1 MESLTSRIQDL
12 TADILTGIVDGVI
25 VIDAEEVVLIWNRA
39 AEEMTGIT
47 ATDAL
52 GKNIATVMSDNPAV
66 VSQIEKTFS
75 SGRSYSDYE
84 AELAIKHRP
93 PHPVGLVTSV
103 LTDSGGSPTGVI
115 LTIRDQSGVRDLKER
130 MRRSDRLA
138 TLGMIAAGIAHE
150 VKNPLVGISGAAQLM
165 KSELRS
171 GAESGESAS
180 RSKNLIEYLD
190 VILKEADRLN
200 KVLEGI
206 LDFTRLKPH
215 EIKAYNIHS
224 ILDRVLLL
232 NEESSRRSGVILTR
246 LYDPSLPD
254 VVGNRDQLIQVFLNI
269 IKNAIEAM
277 PAGGKLTVVTR
288 MSDLFTSVQSDGK
301 KHRLMVVKVSDTG
314 RGIKQ
319 EHLNDVFTPFFTTK
333 DKGVGL
339 GLALSYQIVQEHLG
353 TIRVE
358 SRENEGT
365 TFSIYLPLAG

>member
-1 MESLTSRIQDL
+1 MEPLASRIQDL

-25 VIDAEEVVLIWNRA
+25 VIAARGEVLIWNRA
-39 AEEMTGIT
+39 AEEMTGVA

-52 GKNIATVMSDNPAV
+52 GKNIAFVLSDNPAV
-66 VSQIEKTFS
+66 VGLIEKTFS

-84 AELAIKHRP
+84 AELLVKHRP
-93 PHPVGLVTSV
+93 PRPVGLVTSV
-103 LTDSGGSPTGVI
+103 LTDSDGSPTGVI
-115 LTIRDQSGVRDLKER
+115 LTVRDQAGVRDLKER

-165 KSELRS
+165 KSEVLS
-171 GAESGESAS
+171 GDGPVQGAGPG
-180 RSKNLIEYLD
+180 KNLIEYLD

-200 KVLEGI
+200 NVLEGI

-215 EIKAYNIHS
+215 EIKSYNIHS

-232 NEESSRRSGVILTR
+232 NEENARKSNVILTR

-254 VVGNRDQLIQVFLNI
+254 VIVNRDQLIQVFLNI

-277 PAGGKLTVVTR
+277 PAGGKLTVTTR
-288 MSDLFTSVQSDGK
+288 MSDLFTSVQADGK
-301 KHRLMVVKVSDTG
+301 KQRLMVVKVSDTG
-314 RGIKQ
+314 CGIKQ
-319 EHLNDVFTPFFTTK
+319 DQLNDVFTPFFTTK

-358 SRENEGT
+358 SQENEGT
-365 TFSIYLPLAG
+365 TFSVYLPLAG

>member
-1 MESLTSRIQDL
+1 MEPLASRIQDL

-25 VIDAEEVVLIWNRA
+25 VIDARGEVLIWNRA
-39 AEEMTGIT
+39 AEEMTGIA

-52 GKNIATVMSDNPAV
+52 GKNITFVLSDNPAV
-66 VSQIEKTFS
+66 AGQIEKTLS

-84 AELAIKHRP
+84 AELSFKHRP
-93 PHPVGLVTSV
+93 PCPVGLVTSV
-103 LTDSGGSPTGVI
+103 LTDSDGSSTGVI
-115 LTIRDQSGVRDLKER
+115 LTIRDQAGVRDLKER

-165 KSELRS
+165 KSEILS
-171 GAESGESAS
+171 GAVPEKGAGPG
-180 RSKNLIEYLD
+180 KNLIEYLD

-232 NEESSRRSGVILTR
+232 NEENARKSNVILTR

-254 VVGNRDQLIQVFLNI
+254 VIVNRDQLIQVFLNI

-277 PAGGKLTVVTR
+277 PAGGKLTVTTR
-288 MSDLFTSVQSDGK
+288 MSDLFTSVQADGK
-301 KHRLMVVKVSDTG
+301 KQRLMVVKVSDTG
-314 RGIKQ
+314 CGIKQ
-319 EHLNDVFTPFFTTK
+319 DQLNDVFTPFFTTK

-358 SRENEGT
+358 SQENEGT
-365 TFSIYLPLAG
+365 TFSVYLPLAG